1 VGSAAYCLDCIRSLT
16 YQSTEH
22 ADMVAQASGCELI
35 IKALVTHHNSY
46 EVQQTGW
53 STVSNLSEKSELCRE
68 ALGGVGACEK
78 IVGACGPPSFV
89 AAFQRP
95 CPRLSLR
102 RPFRPPLTL
111 PLPSPL
117 SPDFLATV
125 PHDWRPELGLQG
137 WGGLAL
143 INMAADDSNI
153 QRFGQCGAVEVVL
166 AAIRSHPKDHLT
178 AVHGCIVIN
187 NLVRDC
193 VAILLY

>member
-1 VGSAAYCLDCIRSLT
+1 
-16 YQSTEH
+16 
-22 ADMVAQASGCELI
+22 MVAQASGCELI

-117 SPDFLATV
+117 SPLPSPQTSWPRSRTTGA
-125 PHDWRPELGLQG
+125 RSSACKGGAG
-137 WGGLAL
+137 W
-143 INMAADDSNI
+143 
-153 QRFGQCGAVEVVL
+153 
-166 AAIRSHPKDHLT
+166 P
-178 AVHGCIVIN
+178 
-187 NLVRDC
+187 
-193 VAILLY
+193 